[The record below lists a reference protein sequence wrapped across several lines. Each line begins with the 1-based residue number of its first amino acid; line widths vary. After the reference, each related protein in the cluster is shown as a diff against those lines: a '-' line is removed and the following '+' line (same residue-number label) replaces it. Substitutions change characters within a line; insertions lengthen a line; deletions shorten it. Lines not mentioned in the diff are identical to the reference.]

1 MIEILLSL
9 IPLAGT
15 TIGSYLGVLNCFNNK
30 FKKGEDFLV
39 AVATGILGSI
49 SLSLLLEAVRI
60 PKDARNV
67 SCLGLGILTGFLFIK
82 IMNQTAKKVITT
94 RFKLFGAMLI
104 HNIPEGILVGITLAN
119 AELIKSIALIVSI
132 SIQNIPD
139 GLVVSMPLVS
149 IKGRKKA
156 LFLGIA
162 SGIVEP
168 IAAIA
173 IMFLAS
179 NSTNIKVIETLLIG
193 ISVSTIIMIT
203 LDLLNECDSKKTV
216 IVTACITT
224 IFNWVLS

>member
-15 TIGSYLGVLNCFNNK
+15 TIGSVLGVLNCFNNK
-30 FKKGEDFLV
+30 FKKSEDFLV

-49 SLSLLLEAVRI
+49 SLSLLLEAIAI
-60 PKDARNV
+60 PKDLRNV
-67 SCLGLGILTGFLFIK
+67 SCLSLGILIGFLFIK
-82 IMNQTAKKVITT
+82 IMNKTAKKLITT

-119 AELIKSIALIVSI
+119 AELIKSISLIISI

-149 IKGRKKA
+149 IKGRKKS
-156 LFLGIA
+156 LFYGII

-173 IMFLAS
+173 IMFLAV
-179 NSTNIKVIETLLIG
+179 NSTNIQVIETFLIG
-193 ISVSTIIMIT
+193 ISISTIIMIT
-203 LDLLNECDSKKTV
+203 IDLLKECDSKKTA
-216 IVTACITT
+216 IIAAIITT
-224 IFNWVLS
+224 IFNFILS